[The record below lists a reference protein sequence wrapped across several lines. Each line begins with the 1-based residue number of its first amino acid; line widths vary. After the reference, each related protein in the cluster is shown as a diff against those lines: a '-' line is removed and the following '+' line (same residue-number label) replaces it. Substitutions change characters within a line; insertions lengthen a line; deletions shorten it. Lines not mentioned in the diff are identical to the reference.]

1 MPVVKEHPSKDKDV
15 RVFSFTVPCAGP
27 RPVTGHYTMPSGPG
41 KYPAQISFH
50 GYGAAFVEK
59 VPSSGPKGKIAMFIN
74 AHGYELGREP
84 EYYTEFYDSIKSNG
98 KTFGLDSMWQNKS
111 VNTAYFGWMCYRIMR
126 AIQFLKSLPEWNG
139 KDLTA
144 RGGSMGG
151 LQTVWAA
158 GLDPDVTLA
167 LPGIPWCCD
176 MGGRRTLNRLVPN
189 RGVGETEAMRYFDPV
204 NIAKRISRN
213 CKVEITRAGL
223 GDYCCPP
230 SGVAILFNNIPGP
243 KKINWV
249 QGSTHGY
256 VPPERHQAFS
266 VTGNGWTE

>member
-98 KTFGLDSMWQNKS
+98 KTFGLDFMWQNKS

-126 AIQFLKSLPEWNG
+126 AIQFLKSLPSVRRSDSVQQYSRAQENQLG
-139 KDLTA
+139 AGIYA
-144 RGGSMGG
+144 RLCS
-151 LQTVWAA
+151 A
-158 GLDPDVTLA
+158 G
-167 LPGIPWCCD
+167 
-176 MGGRRTLNRLVPN
+176 
-189 RGVGETEAMRYFDPV
+189 EA
-204 NIAKRISRN
+204 
-213 CKVEITRAGL
+213 
-223 GDYCCPP
+223 
-230 SGVAILFNNIPGP
+230 SGVFRYRKRLDRMTFRH
-243 KKINWV
+243 
-249 QGSTHGY
+249 SS
-256 VPPERHQAFS
+256 PPRAEMMRFM
-266 VTGNGWTE
+266 V

>member
-1 MPVVKEHPSKDKDV
+1 
-15 RVFSFTVPCAGP
+15 
-27 RPVTGHYTMPSGPG
+27 
-41 KYPAQISFH
+41 
-50 GYGAAFVEK
+50 
-59 VPSSGPKGKIAMFIN
+59 
-74 AHGYELGREP
+74 
-84 EYYTEFYDSIKSNG
+84 
-98 KTFGLDSMWQNKS
+98 
-111 VNTAYFGWMCYRIMR
+111 
-126 AIQFLKSLPEWNG
+126 
-139 KDLTA
+139 
-144 RGGSMGG
+144 MGG

-189 RGVGETEAMRYFDPV
+189 WGVGETEAMRYFDPV